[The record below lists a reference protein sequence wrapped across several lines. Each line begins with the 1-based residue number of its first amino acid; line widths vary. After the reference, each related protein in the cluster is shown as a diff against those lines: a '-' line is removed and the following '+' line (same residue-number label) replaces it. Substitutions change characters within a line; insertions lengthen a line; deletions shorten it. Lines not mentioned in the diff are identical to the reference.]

1 MMGEGSYLSSGRDQ
15 EVGDTQTRVAERSRD
30 QVGLRGTAAH
40 GILTVAAGAV
50 EGARRVTT
58 GPWKI
63 FGVEEEHEIAAS
75 GAQPLVER
83 PPLAGRTRW
92 QRPAGQPARALLL
105 AYRGGAVGGLVVHD
119 DDLGEVR
126 IAGEHR
132 EASGEP
138 PFFITGQS
146 HRADRSLGIR
156 PRRRERR
163 ARATSSPEPAQA
175 GAKDHHA
182 AFARGA

>member
-1 MMGEGSYLSSGRDQ
+1 M
-15 EVGDTQTRVAERSRD
+15 
-30 QVGLRGTAAH
+30 
-40 GILTVAAGAV
+40 
-50 EGARRVTT
+50 TT

-63 FGVEEEHEIAAS
+63 FSVEEEHEIAAS

-83 PPLAGRTRW
+83 PSFAGRTRR
-92 QRPAGQPARALLL
+92 QRPAGQPGRAVLL
-105 AYRGGAVGGLVVHD
+105 AYRGGSVGGLVVHD

-126 IAGEHR
+126 IADERR

-146 HRADRSLGIR
+146 ARADRPLGIR

-163 ARATSSPEPAQA
+163 ARATSSPEPAHEPERRGELA

-182 AFARGA
+182 ASTRGA